1 MKKLDLTK
9 VRERE
14 ILLLKGIMNISAV
27 EYIDL
32 NSVEISKTDS
42 STYIK
47 FNGEPFSGPVE
58 GNAFQNN
65 EYFTVNLISDR
76 TKLTTHLIKIDN
88 NVAIKIDEMD
98 GNINNKSFYRL
109 GNFASFDDLIHRTKP
124 NFNKF
129 KFTSI
134 TSR

>member
-1 MKKLDLTK
+1 MEKLDLTK

-47 FNGEPFSGPVE
+47 FNGETFSDPVE

-65 EYFTVNLISDR
+65 EHFTVNLISDK

-98 GNINNKSFYRL
+98 GNIKNKSFYRL
-109 GNFASFDDLIHRTKP
+109 GEFSSFNDLIHIK
-124 NFNKF
+124 KEDF
-129 KFTSI
+129 KLELKQK
-134 TSR
+134 